1 MSKILISGCG
11 MSWSR
16 QERPT
21 WVKVLRIC
29 GMDIDD
35 RAGPAISNQ
44 LILNNMIQAVLENDY
59 SQAVCQLTSTGKL
72 DVELMSDG
80 RRQLM
85 NNDSIRNFTH
95 GKYWP
100 SSLSQEHDSKK
111 MYYEYLHSPTLEQQD
126 IVFKWMLLQKLC
138 TEKKVQLHTILGY
151 SIDWMPDVP
160 AQIINTDHNWNIW
173 DDYTNGDYWKLH
185 DHSLGDKNTVPNKH
199 YMISLAK
206 RINENFLHADIKDK
220 LERFDA

>member
-11 MSWSR
+11 MSWSK

-29 GMDIDD
+29 GLDIDD

-44 LILNNMIQAVLENDY
+44 LILNDMIQAVMDNDY
-59 SQAVCQLTSTGKL
+59 AQAVCQLTSTGKL
-72 DVELMSDG
+72 DVEVNSDSRRELMEK
-80 RRQLM
+80 
-85 NNDSIRNFTH
+85 DSIRNFTH
-95 GKYWP
+95 GNYWP
-100 SSLSQEHDSKK
+100 SSHSRAHDSKQ
-111 MYYEYLHSPTLEQQD
+111 MYYQYLHSPTLEQQD

-138 TEKKVQLHTILGY
+138 TEKGITLHTILGY
-151 SIDWMPDVP
+151 SIDWMPNVHGE
-160 AQIINTDHNWNIW
+160 IINTDHSYNIW
-173 DDYTNGDYWKLH
+173 DDYTNGGYWQMH

-206 RINENFLHADIKDK
+206 RINDNFLQFDIDEKIQ
-220 LERFDA
+220 RFNA

>member
-29 GMDIDD
+29 GLDIDD

-72 DVELMSDG
+72 DVEVNSDS
-80 RRQLM
+80 RKQLM
-85 NNDSIRNFTH
+85 NNDSIRNFMH

-100 SSLSQEHDSKK
+100 SSLSEEHDSKK

-138 TEKKVQLHTILGY
+138 AEKEIKLHTILGY
-151 SIDWMPDVP
+151 NIDWMPDVQG
-160 AQIINTDHNWNIW
+160 QIIKTDHNWSIW
-173 DDYTNGDYWKLH
+173 NDYTNGDYWKLH

-206 RINENFLHADIKDK
+206 RINENFLHTDITQK
-220 LERFDA
+220 LQRFDA